1 MTHNRFD
8 VEKDLLKPL
17 YAFLTKHNFRRS
29 HSKSI
34 ATMLEIETDTK
45 TVYEAFLKRK
55 LNKDGFSATT
65 RVTGVVKMLG
75 LETKLSFDE

>member
-1 MTHNRFD
+1 
-8 VEKDLLKPL
+8 
-17 YAFLTKHNFRRS
+17 
-29 HSKSI
+29 
-34 ATMLEIETDTK
+34 MLEIETDTK